1 MTRPAISKMF
11 VKIGLARDFETAATM
26 LDNRLIIEDK
36 FIPFYDLSRC
46 FVRVFFKESLISKL
60 QEI

>member
-26 LDNRLIIEDK
+26 LDNRLLSEDK
-36 FIPFYDLSRC
+36 NVSFSDYSRC
-46 FVRVFFKESLISKL
+46 FLRVFFKVSLISKL
-60 QEI
+60 QEM